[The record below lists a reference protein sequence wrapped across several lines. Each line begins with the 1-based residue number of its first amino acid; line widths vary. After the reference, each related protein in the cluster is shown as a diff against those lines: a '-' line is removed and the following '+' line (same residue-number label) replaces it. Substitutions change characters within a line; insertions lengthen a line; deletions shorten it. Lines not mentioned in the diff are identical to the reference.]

1 VSGRLYPYPPISGLP
16 PERRT
21 LIVGPGITVQGVVQD
36 AERLVVEGTVDASM
50 IHATELSV
58 AQGGVFKGSVEVET
72 AEIAGTIDGQLTARA
87 NLVVQA
93 TGKVLGSVDYRRLQV
108 MDGAQITA
116 KLKLVDGE
124 PATPP
129 AGSGAEAPL
138 QGGQARGLN

>member
-1 VSGRLYPYPPISGLP
+1 MSGRLYPYPPISGLP

-21 LIVGPGITVQGVVQD
+21 LTVGPGITVQGVVQD

-50 IHATELSV
+50 IHATELNV

-124 PATPP
+124 PATPQTTP
-129 AGSGAEAPL
+129 RAES
-138 QGGQARGLN
+138 